1 MTPPSLSPPPT
12 GGARLLRAAMA
23 PLAAIILAGTAQA
36 QTAER
41 PPGQGEVE
49 IRRTAHG
56 VPHIRALDREGL
68 GFGAGY
74 AYAQDNICLM
84 ADQIVTLSG
93 ERALTFGADG
103 QTTVSFRPIPN
114 IEADVF
120 FRTIFDMDAL
130 RQAFAEVDP
139 RYADMVRG
147 YVAGYNRYLSDTGR
161 AALPAPCRDADW
173 VRPITLDDLLRLN
186 DEKMVQASA
195 GAWLSSI
202 VAAKPPGGSPQ
213 TALRAPEPAQYAGLG
228 SNGWAFGKAA
238 TAQGRGLVLA
248 NPHFPW
254 ATTNRF
260 YQVHLTLP
268 GELDVMGV
276 TMAGLPGVSI
286 GFNKDVAWTHTVSTD
301 RHFSL
306 FQLDLKPG
314 DPLTYMVDGAPHPIE
329 AVQVEV
335 PVKGE
340 AEPRRRTVYRTA
352 YGPVV
357 AAPSSGFAWDTAHA
371 YALRDANRG
380 NLRASEVWL
389 RFGVA
394 SSVEDIHQALVESVG
409 MPWVNTIAAD
419 RHGRALYADITATP
433 NLSDAHMQTCA
444 ADAPA
449 AANWRAA
456 RLFVL
461 DGARGACDWPVSAET
476 PDGGL
481 MPGSAMPALFRDDF
495 VANSNDSYW
504 LTNPAAPLTGY
515 PRVIGEEG
523 VPQNLRTRS
532 GLLEITAWREGSDGQ
547 PGRLFDRK
555 GVETIL
561 YRNKVLAADLVLDD
575 LLAACGQT
583 PRQTLET
590 GVLDLTQA
598 CAVLARWDRRADAD
612 SVGTHLFLEFWT
624 TAHKIPDL
632 YAIPFDPRQPVT
644 TPHGLSPSPEVR
656 AAALRALAEAVRLTQ
671 SRGLALDAPWGQVQ
685 VRPVG
690 AERLAVHGADGD
702 IGVLNAQRSVWSDEA
717 KAYLPVHGSS
727 YVQVVEFEADG
738 PKAEAVLS
746 YGQSAHPASPHYGDQ
761 TRLYA
766 AEAWWPLP
774 FTEAEIAAD
783 PALTVTRLTR

>member
-1 MTPPSLSPPPT
+1 MISQSSPPPAT
-12 GGARLLRAAMA
+12 GGARRLRGVLAS
-23 PLAAIILAGTAQA
+23 LAAIALAGAAQA
-36 QTAER
+36 QTADR
-41 PPGQGEVE
+41 PLDRGAVE

-93 ERALTFGADG
+93 ERALTFGAEG

-114 IEADVF
+114 VEADVF
-120 FRTIFDMDAL
+120 FRSIFDMDAL
-130 RQAFAEVDP
+130 RQAFGEVDP

-147 YVAGYNRYLSDTGR
+147 YVAGYNRYLSDTGL
-161 AALPAPCRDADW
+161 AALPAPCREAAW

-186 DEKMVQASA
+186 EEKMIQASA
-195 GAWLSSI
+195 GAWLSGI
-202 VAAKPPGGSPQ
+202 VAAGPPGGAAQ
-213 TALRAPEPAQYAGLG
+213 LALRAPEPAQYAGLG
-228 SNGWAFGKAA
+228 SNGWAFGKDF

-260 YQVHLTLP
+260 YQIHLTLP

-306 FQLDLKPG
+306 FQLDLQPG
-314 DPLTYMVDGAPHPIE
+314 DPMTYLVDGAPHPIE
-329 AVQVEV
+329 AITVEV

-352 YGPVV
+352 YGPIVV
-357 AAPSSGFAWDTAHA
+357 APASGFAWDTAHA
-371 YALRDANRG
+371 YALRDANQG
-380 NLRASEVWL
+380 NLRASEAWL
-389 RFGVA
+389 RFGMA
-394 SSVEDIHQALVESVG
+394 RSVEEIHETLVETLG

-444 ADAPA
+444 AESPA

-461 DGARGACDWPVSAET
+461 DGARAACDWPTSSESPVA
-476 PDGGL
+476 GL
-481 MPGSAMPALFRDDF
+481 TAGTSMPALFRDDF

-504 LTNPAAPLTGY
+504 LTNPAAPITGY
-515 PRVIGEEG
+515 PRIIGEEA

-532 GLLEITAWREGSDGQ
+532 GLLEIAAWREGSDGQ
-547 PGRLFDRK
+547 PGRPFDRK
-555 GVETIL
+555 AVATLL
-561 YRNKVLAADLVLDD
+561 YGNKVLAADLVLND
-575 LLAACGQT
+575 LLDACRQA

-590 GVLDLTQA
+590 GVVDLAPA

-624 TAHKIPDL
+624 AAHKIPGL
-632 YAIPFDPRQPVT
+632 YATPFDPQQPVT
-644 TPHGLSPSPEVR
+644 TPRGLNPAPEVR
-656 AAALRALAEAVRLTQ
+656 AAALTALAKAVRLTED
-671 SRGLALDAPWGQVQ
+671 RGLALDAPWGQVQ

-702 IGVLNAQRSVWSDEA
+702 IGVLNAQRSAWSDEA

-746 YGQSAHPASPHYGDQ
+746 YGQSAHPDSPHYGDQ

>member
-1 MTPPSLSPPPT
+1 MSPPSPSSLPT
-12 GGARLLRAAMA
+12 GGTRLLRAA
-23 PLAAIILAGTAQA
+23 LASVAAVALAGAAQA
-36 QTAER
+36 QATDG
-41 PPGQGEVE
+41 PLKPGEVE

-56 VPHIRALDREGL
+56 VPHIRALDREDL

-84 ADQIVTLSG
+84 ADQIVTLNG
-93 ERALTFGADG
+93 ERALHFGAEG

-114 IEADVF
+114 VEADVF
-120 FRTIFDMDAL
+120 FRSIFDMDAL
-130 RQAFAEVDP
+130 RQAFTKVDP

-147 YVAGYNRYLSDTGR
+147 YVAGYNRYLSDTGH
-161 AALPAPCRDADW
+161 AALPAPCRGADW

-186 DEKMVQASA
+186 DEKMIQASA
-195 GAWLSSI
+195 GAWLTGI
-202 VAAKPPGGSPQ
+202 VAATPPGGASE
-213 TALRAPEPAQYAGLG
+213 TALLAPEPAQHAGLG

-314 DPLTYMVDGAPHPIE
+314 DPMTYLVDGAPHPIE
-329 AVQVEV
+329 TIEVEV

-340 AEPRRRTVYRTA
+340 AEPRRKTVYRSA
-352 YGPVV
+352 YGPIVT
-357 AAPSSGFAWDTAHA
+357 APASGLAWDTTHA

-394 SSVEDIHQALVESVG
+394 DSVEDLHQTLVETVG

-444 ADAPA
+444 AEAPA

-461 DGARGACDWPVSAET
+461 DGGRAACDWPVSDET
-476 PDGGL
+476 PVAGL
-481 MPGSAMPALFRDDF
+481 MPGRAMPALFRDDF

-504 LTNPAAPLTGY
+504 LSNPAAPLTGF
-515 PRVIGEEG
+515 PRIIGEEG
-523 VPQNLRTRS
+523 VAQNLRTRS
-532 GLLEITAWREGSDGQ
+532 GLMEIAEWREGRDGEA
-547 PGRLFDRK
+547 GRLFDRK
-555 GVETIL
+555 AVAAIL
-561 YRNKVLAADLVLDD
+561 YRNKVYGADIVLDD
-575 LLAACGQT
+575 LLAACNAA
-583 PRQTLET
+583 PRQTVN
-590 GVLDLTQA
+590 GDVIDLAPA

-612 SVGTHLFLEFWT
+612 SFGTHLFLEFWT
-624 TAHKIPDL
+624 MAQKIPGL
-632 YAIPFDPRQPVT
+632 HAVPFDPKQPAT
-644 TPHGLSPSPEVR
+644 TPRGLSQAPEVR
-656 AAALRALAEAVRLTQ
+656 AAVLSALAKAVRLTQ

-690 AERLAVHGADGD
+690 AERLAVHGADGE

-717 KAYLPVHGSS
+717 KAYLPVHGTS

-746 YGQSAHPASPHYGDQ
+746 YGQSAHPDSPHYGDQ

>member
-1 MTPPSLSPPPT
+1 MTPPSLSPPST
-12 GGARLLRAAMA
+12 GGARRLRAAMA
-23 PLAAIILAGTAQA
+23 PLAAVILAGTAQA
-36 QTAER
+36 QAADR
-41 PPGQGEVE
+41 PLGQGEVE

-93 ERALTFGADG
+93 ERALTFGAEG

-114 IEADVF
+114 VEADVF
-120 FRTIFDMDAL
+120 FRSIFDMDAL
-130 RQAFAEVDP
+130 RLAFAQVDP

-186 DEKMVQASA
+186 DEKMIQASA

-202 VAAKPPGGSPQ
+202 IAAKPPGGGVQ
-213 TALRAPEPAQYAGLG
+213 TALLAPEPAQYAGLG
-228 SNGWAFGKAA
+228 SNGWAFGKDA

-276 TMAGLPGVSI
+276 TMAGLPGVSM

-314 DPLTYMVDGAPHPIE
+314 DPLTYLVDGAPLPIE
-329 AVQVEV
+329 AVEVAV

-352 YGPVV
+352 YGPIV
-357 AAPSSGFAWDTAHA
+357 AAPASGFAWDTAHA

-389 RFGVA
+389 RFGLA
-394 SSVEDIHQALVESVG
+394 SSVEDIHQSLVESVG

-449 AANWRAA
+449 AASCRAA

-476 PDGGL
+476 PDPGL

-532 GLLEITAWREGSDGQ
+532 GLLEIAAWREGSDGQ
-547 PGRLFDRK
+547 AGRLFDRK

-575 LLAACGQT
+575 LLAACGQA

-632 YAIPFDPRQPVT
+632 YATPFDPREPVT
-644 TPHGLSPSPEVR
+644 TPHGLSASAEVR

-690 AERLAVHGADGD
+690 AERLAVHGAD
-702 IGVLNAQRSVWSDEA
+702 GVLNAQRSVWSDEA

-746 YGQSAHPASPHYGDQ
+746 YGQSAHPDSPHYGDQ